1 MNNIIF
7 VEGLPGSGKSTF
19 AKKIKTELEK
29 QKVKVELYNE
39 GDLHP
44 IDLAWCSIVEKTKFQ
59 QLLNKYSKYRSQ
71 ILSKSKEMD
80 NKIITAY
87 TQVRVEDQDVAFY
100 REFEKYEIYKEDD
113 YDNFKNTHLQLW
125 QNLASVSDDSLVYIF
140 ECIFLQN
147 HINELILKFNLSVQD
162 IIEYFIELSSQ
173 VKSMNPLLIYIKQ
186 CDVDNTMNRII
197 EERRSNNPV
206 YKDWIVNVYEYF
218 QATKFGEKLGYIGEE
233 GALNYFKDRQ
243 AIELQVI
250 PKIPIKSEI
259 IELEDNYDEVFEKI
273 KAVIK

>member
-140 ECIFLQN
+140 ECIFLRN